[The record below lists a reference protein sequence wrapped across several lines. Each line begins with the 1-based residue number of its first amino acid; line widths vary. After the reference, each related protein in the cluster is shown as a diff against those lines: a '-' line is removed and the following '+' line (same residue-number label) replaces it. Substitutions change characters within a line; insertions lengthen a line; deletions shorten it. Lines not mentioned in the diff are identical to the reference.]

1 MASAQ
6 SILDD
11 RSERLT
17 ARFRGAAVHPQ
28 SLTPSVAGRVVRMIG
43 LKIEAAGCTGA
54 VGSRCLVRV
63 APSRNIVAE
72 IVGFSDGRLVLM
84 PESSVDGLAIGAPV
98 IPLEEENAVA
108 VGEEMMGR
116 VLDGAGHFIDGGG
129 DVLSLKRT
137 ALRGEALNP
146 LSREAITEPL
156 DVGVRAINALTTIGK
171 GQRLGLFAGSGVGKS
186 TLLGMLTRNTQA
198 DVIVV
203 ALVGERGREVRDFV
217 DETLGSEGL
226 KRAIVIATPA
236 DQSPLMRVNGAW
248 RATAIAEY
256 FRDQGKNVLL
266 LMDSLTRFAQAQRE
280 IGLAAG
286 EPPVS
291 RGYTP
296 SVFSLLPRLVERA
309 GNNQNG
315 SITAIYTVL
324 VEGDDLDDPI
334 ADAARAILDGHI
346 VLSRQ
351 LADEGIFPAV
361 DISASISRAMV
372 SLVDEQ
378 HSAGLQAVK
387 DHMATYHANRDLITI
402 GAYQRGSDPRIDAA
416 IHLHPHI
423 MELLRQPIDS
433 SISMSESVTALQTL
447 TGVTGEQEVSDA

>member
-6 SILDD
+6 SIIDA

-17 ARFRGAAVHPQ
+17 DRFRGAEVHPQ

-54 VGSRCLVRV
+54 VGSRCLDRL
-63 APSRNIVAE
+63 APNRNILAE

-84 PESSVDGLAIGAPV
+84 PESSVEGLAIGAPV

-116 VLDGAGHFIDGGG
+116 VLDGAGQYIDGGG
-129 DVLSLKRT
+129 DAMPLKRT

-217 DETLGSEGL
+217 DETLGPEGL

-334 ADAARAILDGHI
+334 ADASRAILDGHI

-351 LADEGIFPAV
+351 LADEGVFPAV

-372 SLVDEQ
+372 SLVDAHQ
-378 HSAGLQAVK
+378 YAGLQAVK
-387 DHMATYHANRDLITI
+387 EHMATYHANRDLITI

-416 IHLHPHI
+416 IQLHPHI
-423 MELLRQPIDS
+423 MELLRQPIES

>member
-6 SILDD
+6 SIIDA

-17 ARFRGAAVHPQ
+17 DRFRGAEVHPQ

-63 APSRNIVAE
+63 APTRNIVAE

-84 PESSVDGLAIGAPV
+84 PESSAEGLAIGAPV

-116 VLDGAGHFIDGGG
+116 VLDGAGQYIDGGG
-129 DVLSLKRT
+129 DVLPLKRT

-217 DETLGSEGL
+217 DETLGPEGL

-291 RGYTP
+291 RVYTP

-334 ADAARAILDGHI
+334 ADASRAILDGHI

-351 LADEGIFPAV
+351 LADEGVFPAV

-378 HSAGLQAVK
+378 HYAGLQAVK
-387 DHMATYHANRDLITI
+387 EHMATYHANRDLITI
-402 GAYQRGSDPRIDAA
+402 GAYQRGSDPRIDTA
-416 IHLHPHI
+416 IQLHPHI

-447 TGVTGEQEVSDA
+447 TGVAGEQEVTDA

>member
-1 MASAQ
+1 
-6 SILDD
+6 
-11 RSERLT
+11 
-17 ARFRGAAVHPQ
+17 
-28 SLTPSVAGRVVRMIG
+28 
-43 LKIEAAGCTGA
+43 
-54 VGSRCLVRV
+54 
-63 APSRNIVAE
+63 
-72 IVGFSDGRLVLM
+72 VLM
-84 PESSVDGLAIGAPV
+84 PESSVEGLAIGAPV

-116 VLDGAGHFIDGGG
+116 VLDGAGQYIDGGG
-129 DVLSLKRT
+129 DVLPLKRT

-186 TLLGMLTRNTQA
+186 TLLGMLTRNTKA

-217 DETLGSEGL
+217 DETLGPEGL

-334 ADAARAILDGHI
+334 ADASRAILDGHI

-351 LADEGIFPAV
+351 LADEGVFPAV

-378 HSAGLQAVK
+378 HYAGLQAVK
-387 DHMATYHANRDLITI
+387 EHMAAYHANRDLITI

-416 IHLHPHI
+416 IQLHPHI

>member
-1 MASAQ
+1 MAAAQ
-6 SILDD
+6 SIIEA
-11 RSERLT
+11 RSERLA
-17 ARFRGAAVHPQ
+17 ARFRGAEVDPTA
-28 SLTPSVAGRVVRMIG
+28 LTPSVAGRVVRMIG

-63 APSRNIVAE
+63 AANRNIVAE

-84 PESSVDGLAIGAPV
+84 PESSMDGLAIGAPV

-108 VGEEMMGR
+108 VGEEMLGR
-116 VLDGAGHFIDGGG
+116 VLDGAGQFIDGGG
-129 DVLSLKRT
+129 DLLSLKRT

-217 DETLGSEGL
+217 DETLGPEGL

-309 GNNQNG
+309 GNNQHG

-334 ADAARAILDGHI
+334 ADASRAILDGHI

-351 LADEGIFPAV
+351 LADEGVFPAV

-372 SLVDEQ
+372 SLVDEP
-378 HSAGLQAVK
+378 HYAGLQAVK
-387 DHMATYHANRDLITI
+387 EHMATYHANRDLITI
-402 GAYQRGSDPRIDAA
+402 GAYQRGSDPRIDSA
-416 IHLHPHI
+416 IQLHPHI
-423 MELLRQPIDS
+423 MEFLRQPIDS
-433 SISMSESVTALQTL
+433 SISMSESVSALKTL
-447 TGVTGEQEVSDA
+447 TGVTDEQEAPDA

>member
-1 MASAQ
+1 MITAR
-6 SILDD
+6 D
-11 RSERLT
+11 ERL
-17 ARFRGAAVHPQ
+17 AQRFGGAEIAADTLKP
-28 SLTPSVAGRVVRMIG
+28 TVAGRVVRMIG

-54 VGSRCLVRV
+54 VGGRCVIKL
-63 APSRNIVAE
+63 APYKEIVAE

-84 PESSVDGLAIGAPV
+84 PESSVDGLAIGAAVVP
-98 IPLEEENAVA
+98 IEEDHAVS
-108 VGEEMMGR
+108 VGTEMLGR
-116 VLDGAGHFIDGGG
+116 VLDGAGRFIDGAG
-129 DVLSLKRT
+129 DISSLKRT
-137 ALRGEALNP
+137 ALKGEALNP
-146 LSREAITEPL
+146 LERRAISEPL
-156 DVGVRAINALTTIGK
+156 DVGVRAINALTTLGK

-198 DVIVV
+198 DIIVV

-217 DETLGSEGL
+217 DETLGPEGL
-226 KRAIVIATPA
+226 KRAIIVATPA

-256 FRDQGKNVLL
+256 FRDQGMNVLL

-309 GNNQNG
+309 GNNQHG

-334 ADAARAILDGHI
+334 ADASRAILDGHI
-346 VLSRQ
+346 VLSRK
-351 LADEGIFPAV
+351 LADEGVFPAIDV
-361 DISASISRAMV
+361 SASISRAMV
-372 SLVDEQ
+372 SLVDDS
-378 HSAGLQAVK
+378 HYAGLQVIK
-387 DHMATYHANRDLITI
+387 EHIATYHANRDLITI

-416 IHLHPHI
+416 IAAYPQI

-433 SISMSESVTALQTL
+433 SVSMAESLSAMLSL
-447 TGVTGEQEVSDA
+447 THPASQPTDAHA

>member
-6 SILDD
+6 SIIDA

-17 ARFRGAAVHPQ
+17 DRFRGAEVHPQ

-54 VGSRCLVRV
+54 VGSRCLVRL
-63 APSRNIVAE
+63 APNRNIVAE

-84 PESSVDGLAIGAPV
+84 PESSVEGLAIGAPV

-116 VLDGAGHFIDGGG
+116 VLDGAGQYIDGGG
-129 DVLSLKRT
+129 DVLPLKRT

-217 DETLGSEGL
+217 DETLGPEGL

-334 ADAARAILDGHI
+334 ADASRAILDGHI

-351 LADEGIFPAV
+351 LADEGVFPAV

-378 HSAGLQAVK
+378 HYAGLQAVK
-387 DHMATYHANRDLITI
+387 EQMATYHANRDLITI

-416 IHLHPHI
+416 IQLHPQI
-423 MELLRQPIDS
+423 MEFLRQPIES
-433 SISMSESVTALQTL
+433 SISMTESVTVLQTL
-447 TGVTGEQEVSDA
+447 TGMTGEQGVSDA

>member
-6 SILDD
+6 SIIDA

-17 ARFRGAAVHPQ
+17 DRFRGAEVHPQ

-54 VGSRCLVRV
+54 VGSRCLVRL
-63 APSRNIVAE
+63 APNRNIVAE

-84 PESSVDGLAIGAPV
+84 PESSVEGLAIGAPV
-98 IPLEEENAVA
+98 IPLAEENAVA

-116 VLDGAGHFIDGGG
+116 VLDGAGQYIDGGG
-129 DVLSLKRT
+129 DVLPLKRT
-137 ALRGEALNP
+137 VLRGEALNP

-217 DETLGSEGL
+217 DETLGPEGL

-334 ADAARAILDGHI
+334 ADASRAILDGHI

-351 LADEGIFPAV
+351 LADEGVFPAV

-378 HSAGLQAVK
+378 HYAGLQAVK
-387 DHMATYHANRDLITI
+387 EHMAAYHANRDLITI

-416 IHLHPHI
+416 IQLHPHI

-433 SISMSESVTALQTL
+433 TISMSESVTALQAL